1 MNFLDKLD
9 GVHFE
14 ESLDSDLLGPWKTYL
29 SEAKWGWYLLSS
41 EIDELKID
49 SKVLEIGAG
58 PQMLSAQVASKGV
71 KLTSLEPSSQGF
83 EVMDRLGK
91 IVQRISLHEEISY
104 EFHNTSGEDFFIKNE
119 FDFAFSINVMEHV
132 NDIELV
138 LTNVL
143 NSLKPGG
150 RYHFICPNYAFPY
163 EPHFNSITFVNK
175 RATDTL
181 IKSRL
186 IRKSKLIDP
195 VGLWES
201 LNWIDYGSIRS
212 WAKNQSDFE
221 LVFSRRAL
229 NLYVTRAIED
239 KVFQFRHPILS
250 KLTQLFR
257 PVVFLVM
264 YLTPVRY
271 LPILDVMI
279 VKKSHRT

>member
-14 ESLDSDLLGPWKTYL
+14 ENIDSDLLGPWHTYL
-29 SEAKWGWYLLSS
+29 SEAKWGWYLLSY
-41 EIDELKID
+41 EIEELKID

-83 EVMDRLGK
+83 EVMDRLGR
-91 IVQRISLHEEISY
+91 IVQRISSHEEISY
-104 EFHNTSGEDFFIKNE
+104 EFQNTSGEDFFTKNE

-132 NDIELV
+132 NDIEMV

-195 VGLWES
+195 IGLWES
-201 LNWIDYGSIRS
+201 LNWIDYGSIRR

-239 KVFQFRHPILS
+239 NVFQFRHPILS
-250 KLTQLFR
+250 KFTQVFR
-257 PVVFLVM
+257 PIVFLVM
-264 YLTPVRY
+264 SLTPIRY

-279 VKKSHRT
+279 VKKSHGT